1 MRSRRGRRRHR
12 ARMRCCRDEG
22 PQGRRRGRKMAYITF
37 LRWHDCSLLD
47 SCLLG
52 SACYKA
58 RRAPSSFPFSLWR
71 PLFPSFPS
79 SLSRCCTRRSSGRE
93 IELFVGIGRS
103 CIPLPDRFLHRLSIH
118 RSIWRK
124 ASRSPTLPRHGGVAY
139 IPAFNG
145 PLFLLSPTGSP
156 HFLAVAFFLLS
167 LGNCLR
173 FMCEYE
179 GE

>member
-1 MRSRRGRRRHR
+1 
-12 ARMRCCRDEG
+12 MRCCRDEG

-37 LRWHDCSLLD
+37 LRWYDCSLLD

-124 ASRSPTLPRHGGVAY
+124 ALCPLPLHSVAY

-156 HFLAVAFFLLS
+156 HSLLPS
-167 LGNCLR
+167 SVFCWDIASVLCES
-173 FMCEYE
+173 EYE
-179 GE
+179 SDREGRLK